1 MAMGGIQNDNVHTGL
16 HQCLYTLQHI
26 GGDTHCC
33 AAEQTSLAVLGR
45 LGIFD
50 LFLDILDGDE
60 SLQIEVVIY
69 DGQLLL
75 AGFGKDLL
83 GLFQGDALFC
93 GDQALG
99 GHAFLDLLGKIG
111 LELQVTIGDDTH
123 QLAALGDRHAG
134 NAELGHQ
141 VVGVR
146 QCMLRG

>member
-16 HQCLYTLQHI
+16 HQCLHTLQHI
-26 GGDTHCC
+26 GGDTYCC

-60 SLQIEVVIY
+60 SLQIEIVIY

-83 GLFQGDALFC
+83 GLFQ
-93 GDQALG
+93 
-99 GHAFLDLLGKIG
+99 
-111 LELQVTIGDDTH
+111 
-123 QLAALGDRHAG
+123 R
-134 NAELGHQ
+134 
-141 VVGVR
+141 
-146 QCMLRG
+146 